1 MPRISEKG
9 ITTPPKEVREKV
21 PYLFEWLS
29 QLQLVMPKV
38 STYETSI
45 DLASINATTYSAQ
58 TFTVTGLD
66 VDDIITVN
74 PPALT
79 SGLYLVSYRVS
90 AANTLSLVFYNSTG
104 GAINEPSGTYKIM
117 ACRI

>member
-1 MPRISEKG
+1 MPKLSEKG
-9 ITTPPKEVREKV
+9 ITTPPREVQEKI
-21 PYLFEWLS
+21 PYLFTWLS
-29 QLQLVMPKV
+29 QLQLRMPKI

-66 VDDIITVN
+66 INDIITVN
-74 PPALT
+74 PPSLT

-90 AANTLSLVFYNSTG
+90 SANTLSLVLYNSTG
-104 GAINEPSGTYKIM
+104 APINEGAATFKIM
-117 ACRI
+117 ACRL

>member
-1 MPRISEKG
+1 MPRLTEKG
-9 ITTPPKEVREKV
+9 ITTPPKKVQEKD
-21 PYLFEWLS
+21 PELFKWLS
-29 QLQLVMPKV
+29 KLQLTTPKIA
-38 STYETSI
+38 TYETTI
-45 DLASINATTYSAQ
+45 DLASINASTYSVQ

-90 AANTLSLVFYNSTG
+90 AEDTLSLVLYNSTG
-104 GAINEPSGTYKIM
+104 GAINEASGVYKIM

>member
-1 MPRISEKG
+1 MPRLSEKG
-9 ITTPPKEVREKV
+9 ITTPPREVQEKI
-21 PYLFEWLS
+21 PYLFTWLS
-29 QLQLVMPKV
+29 QLQLRMPKI

-45 DLASINATTYSAQ
+45 DLASINATMYSTQ

-66 VDDIITVN
+66 TNDIITVN

-90 AANTLSLVFYNSTG
+90 AADTLNLIMYNSTG
-104 GAINEPSGTYKIM
+104 APINEGAVTFKIM
-117 ACRI
+117 ACRL